1 MRRSSLRVAGFPLL
15 CTALMPVAIHAHEL
29 ASEAAGRW
37 DWEPFTIALLLVSAG
52 VYALGT
58 RNVWRRAG
66 IARGI
71 RRWQA
76 VCFGAGLL
84 SLGIALL
91 SPVAWLST
99 VLFSV
104 HMTQHE
110 ILMLV
115 SAPLLVFGH
124 PLLAMLWALPPR
136 TRESLGALS
145 QLPAIA
151 RSWRGLTGPLT
162 VFVLHAVALWIWHV
176 PRLYEAALRSDA
188 LHALE
193 HVSFLV
199 TAALFWWAMIHGR
212 YGRLGYGVA
221 VVYIFLTAVHSS
233 VLGALMAVAPEVWYP
248 GYARAGAAWGVD
260 PLADQQLAG
269 LLMWIPSG
277 VIFIV
282 FGLGLFA
289 AWLGESDKRVALG
302 SVPLATR
309 RIPVSLGGGDDAA

>member
-1 MRRSSLRVAGFPLL
+1 MLRVARFPVLG
-15 CTALMPVAIHAHEL
+15 TALMSETLRAHEL
-29 ASEAAGRW
+29 AAEAVGRW
-37 DWEPFTIALLLVSAG
+37 DWEPFTIALLLVSAA
-52 VYALGT
+52 VYTLGT

-66 IARGI
+66 VARGV

-124 PLLAMLWALPPR
+124 PLLAMLWALPR
-136 TRESLGALS
+136 RMRESLGALS
-145 QLPAIA
+145 QRPAIA
-151 RSWRGLTGPLT
+151 RPWRGLTGPLT

-176 PRLYEAALRSDA
+176 PRFYEAALRSDA

-193 HVSFLV
+193 HFSFLV

-248 GYARAGAAWGVD
+248 AYARAGAAWGVE

-302 SVPLATR
+302 SVPPATR
-309 RIPVSLGGGDDAA
+309 RIPVPLGGRDDAA